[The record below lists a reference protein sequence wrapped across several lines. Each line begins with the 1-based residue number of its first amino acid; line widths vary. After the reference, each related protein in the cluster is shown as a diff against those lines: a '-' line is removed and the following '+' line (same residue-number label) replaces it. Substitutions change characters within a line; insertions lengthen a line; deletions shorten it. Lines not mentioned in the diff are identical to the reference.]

1 MKEIAAAVA
10 EESGK
15 KAGSIV
21 IEDIYKMFIK
31 PRLEKIKNKPKD
43 AEIIF
48 DIIEEYLKEAYQ
60 RNKYMNTIVFN
71 RETNTIDDLY
81 VPLTIVKNG
90 KSYREKIVID
100 EDMENIFEKLHR
112 ILIIDTAGMGKSTLA
127 KFAYLK
133 CLEKN
138 YGIPFLIELRKLE
151 KGKSLLQYICDELR
165 LSRKELTPEDIRF
178 IVEKGE
184 FIFFLDGYD
193 EISKEDKEE
202 ITEEI
207 RKFIVEF
214 SGNSFLLTSRED
226 ESINMFSDF
235 EKYHIRPLDKNEA
248 YELIR
253 KYDKNGELAE
263 RLIKEIESNEQYEI
277 LEEFLEN
284 PLMVSLLYCSYH
296 YKGKIQYKKHLFYR
310 QVYDALYEGHD
321 IVKGSSLI
329 HTKESK
335 LDIEDFNWLLS
346 IVGYLSIRQNKISF
360 YRNEILKIIKQAIG
374 LMNYH
379 EEISENDF
387 LEDLLH
393 AVPIL
398 VKDGIEYKWAH
409 KSFAEYYAAYFICF
423 IEKDHENQIIY
434 SIMNSSN
441 NLDYHNVLDFCYDMD
456 PKMARET
463 ITYNLVKQFVEYCDA
478 NEIDAENKTEVLH
491 RYYSF
496 IDTIRFIK
504 TLENVERKQEKNKHY
519 EARAMIEA
527 VQMYREN
534 VVDEVFSYFN
544 TVSRNYNVFMF
555 VGRKPAYEIVKLL
568 FEKNVDIFEE
578 IKEREYAMKFW
589 NDIDVGIYLWGEN
602 EDDLFKENE
611 SRKAITSY
619 VHHKNFS
626 TLNRILS
633 YEKCLDKKEKIE
645 QEMKKPPI
653 DLYSFS

>member
-1 MKEIAAAVA
+1 
-10 EESGK
+10 
-15 KAGSIV
+15 
-21 IEDIYKMFIK
+21 
-31 PRLEKIKNKPKD
+31 
-43 AEIIF
+43 
-48 DIIEEYLKEAYQ
+48 
-60 RNKYMNTIVFN
+60 
-71 RETNTIDDLY
+71 
-81 VPLTIVKNG
+81 
-90 KSYREKIVID
+90 
-100 EDMENIFEKLHR
+100 
-112 ILIIDTAGMGKSTLA
+112 
-127 KFAYLK
+127 
-133 CLEKN
+133 
-138 YGIPFLIELRKLE
+138 
-151 KGKSLLQYICDELR
+151 
-165 LSRKELTPEDIRF
+165 
-178 IVEKGE
+178 
-184 FIFFLDGYD
+184 
-193 EISKEDKEE
+193 
-202 ITEEI
+202 
-207 RKFIVEF
+207 
-214 SGNSFLLTSRED
+214 
-226 ESINMFSDF
+226 
-235 EKYHIRPLDKNEA
+235 
-248 YELIR
+248 
-253 KYDKNGELAE
+253 
-263 RLIKEIESNEQYEI
+263 
-277 LEEFLEN
+277 
-284 PLMVSLLYCSYH
+284 
-296 YKGKIQYKKHLFYR
+296 
-310 QVYDALYEGHD
+310 
-321 IVKGSSLI
+321 
-329 HTKESK
+329 
-335 LDIEDFNWLLS
+335 
-346 IVGYLSIRQNKISF
+346 
-360 YRNEILKIIKQAIG
+360 
-374 LMNYH
+374 MNYH